1 MSVMLAN
8 TMATSILTVAEEYSS
23 PAATSLRS
31 SHPPF
36 QNRQKIVILIF
47 EGTCFE
53 GKCARWVSQGGVES
67 CDRSRLQSP
76 CPHPW

>member
-8 TMATSILTVAEEYSS
+8 TKATSILTVADEYSS

-31 SHPPF
+31 SNPPF
-36 QNRQKIVILIF
+36 RNRQKTVTLIS

-53 GKCARWVSQGGVES
+53 GKYARWVSQGGAES
-67 CDRSRLQSP
+67 CDRSRLPSP
-76 CPHPW
+76 CPNPW

>member
-36 QNRQKIVILIF
+36 RNRQEIARLIF
-47 EGTCFE
+47 EEKWFGE
-53 GKCARWVSQGGVES
+53 KCAG
-67 CDRSRLQSP
+67 
-76 CPHPW
+76 